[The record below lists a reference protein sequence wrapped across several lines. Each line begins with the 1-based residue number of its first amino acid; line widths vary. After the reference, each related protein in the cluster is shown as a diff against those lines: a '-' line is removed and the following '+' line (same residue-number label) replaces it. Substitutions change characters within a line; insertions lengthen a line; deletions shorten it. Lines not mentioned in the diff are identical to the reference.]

1 MMEKRL
7 FVDVILPLSL
17 PRPLTYCV
25 PIHLHDLIQSGI
37 RVVVPLGAK
46 KKYAAIVIGS
56 HQNNPSE
63 YEAKSI
69 ESVIDEIP
77 IVTEKQIQFW
87 NWIAE
92 YYLCS
97 LGEVMISALPPGLKF
112 DSEVQYALY
121 EHIQPDHPQYS
132 IEEKAILFEIA
143 MNGQMTLEEIQKKA
157 KSKSIYTLIKEL
169 MEKEIIFPIDAIKQR
184 FKPKTQLFIH
194 SALTETEWQGKLKEV
209 ENKFPKQAQL
219 IQTFLDLT
227 NKGKE
232 SIAKNQL
239 LENATISPSVL
250 QSVVKKNWLIEEKRT
265 VDRLVEEL
273 LPPIE
278 IPQLSVQQNKALQE
292 IQNQWENQSVVLLH
306 GATGSGKT
314 TVYAH
319 LIEEQIQ
326 LGKQVL
332 FLVPEIALTTQI
344 VQRLK
349 QYFGARA
356 GVYHSGYNGNERTE
370 TWSKVIAHEP
380 GEYDIIIGARSALL
394 LPFERVGL
402 IIVDEEHD
410 SSYKQQDPAPRY
422 NGRDAAVILANFHQA
437 KVLLGSA
444 TPSIESYRNAKTQRY
459 GLVEISERYGNKP
472 MPKIELVDLI
482 KERKEKKNTQTFS
495 ERLAQQIEEVTQAAQ
510 QVILFQNRRGY
521 TPQWQCQTCGW
532 IPKCTRCD
540 VSLTYHKYNHQLNCH
555 YCGYKIQPPKQCDVC
570 KSSDLKMLGA
580 GTEKIEE
587 EIQSI
592 FPTVSIQRMDG
603 DTTKNKNSHAEILE
617 RFQSGEI
624 QVLVGTQMVTKGL
637 DFGNV
642 TLVGIMHA
650 DRLLA
655 FPDFRAVERSFQIMV
670 QVAGRAGRGEQHGL
684 VLIQTTQPEHWIY
697 PLVMQHDY
705 KTFYEKEI
713 HERYQYAYPP
723 FIRIVQLTLK
733 NKNEHEVEETAKFMA
748 QLLRQNFN
756 EGILGPEKPFVSKI
770 NLYHIRLI
778 TIKLANGKN
787 LMSDKLKI
795 KKIVTG
801 LKLHPP
807 HHKTRINIDVDPQ

>member
-1 MMEKRL
+1 MEKQI
-7 FVDVILPLSL
+7 FVDVILPLAL

-25 PIHLHDLIQSGI
+25 PEHFQSLIQSGI

-46 KKYAAIVIGS
+46 KKYAAIIIGI
-56 HQNNPSE
+56 HDHIPEE
-63 YEAKSI
+63 YEAKEI

-87 NWIAE
+87 SWIAD

-97 LGEVMISALPPGLKF
+97 IGEVMLSALPPGLKF
-112 DSEVQYALY
+112 DSEIQYALY
-121 EHIQPDHPQYS
+121 DHIQPDNPQYS
-132 IEEKAILFEIA
+132 TEEKAILYEIA
-143 MNGQMTLEEIQKKA
+143 MNGQMTLEEIQKKI
-157 KSKSIYTLIKEL
+157 KSKVIFNLVKQLMDKEA
-169 MEKEIIFPIDAIKQR
+169 IFPMDAIKQR
-184 FKPKTQLFIH
+184 FKPKTQFFIH
-194 SALTETEWQGKLKEV
+194 SPLTIEEWKEHLSNI
-209 ENKFPKQAQL
+209 EHKFPKQFQLAQS
-219 IQTFLDLT
+219 FLDLSQ
-227 NKGKE
+227 NGKE
-232 SIAKNQL
+232 SIPKNKL
-239 LENATISPSVL
+239 LESASQSSSVL
-250 QSVVKKNWLIEEKRT
+250 NTLLKKNWLQEEKRT
-265 VDRLVEEL
+265 VDRLIEPL
-273 LPPIE
+273 LPE
-278 IPQLSVQQNKALQE
+278 IKIPDLSDAQNEALKS
-292 IQNQWENQSVVLLH
+292 IQNAWKEMSTVLLH
-306 GATGSGKT
+306 GSTGSGKT
-314 TVYAH
+314 AIYAH
-319 LIEEQIQ
+319 LIEEQILQ
-326 LGKQVL
+326 GKQVL

-370 TWSKVIAHEP
+370 TWSKVISHEP
-380 GEYDIIIGARSALL
+380 GEYDIIIGARSSLL

-422 NGRDAAVILANFHQA
+422 HGRDAAIVLAHLHEA

-444 TPSIESYRNAKTQRY
+444 TPSIESYRNAKTNRY
-459 GLVEISERYGNKP
+459 GLVEILERFGNKP
-472 MPKIELVDLI
+472 MPIIELVDLI
-482 KERKEKKNTQTFS
+482 KERKEKKNNHTFS
-495 ERLAQQIEEVTQAAQ
+495 ERLASQIDVATQLHQQI
-510 QVILFQNRRGY
+510 ILFQNRRGY

-587 EIQSI
+587 EIQGL
-592 FPTVSIQRMDG
+592 FPNLSIQRMDG
-603 DTTKNKNSHAEILE
+603 DTTKNKNSHSEILE

-655 FPDFRAVERSFQIMV
+655 FPDFRAIERSFQIMV
-670 QVAGRAGRGEQHGL
+670 QVAGRAGRGEHKGL
-684 VLIQTTQPEHWIY
+684 VIIQTTQPEHWIY
-697 PLVMQHDY
+697 PLVQKHDY
-705 KTFYEKEI
+705 ATFYEKEI
-713 HERYQYAYPP
+713 QERYQYAYPP
-723 FIRIVQLTLK
+723 FIRMVQLTLK
-733 NKNEHEVEETAKFMA
+733 NKNEFELEETAKFTT
-748 QLLRQNFN
+748 QLLRQSFA

-770 NLYHIRLI
+770 NLYHIRII
-778 TIKLANGKN
+778 TIKIANGKN
-787 LMSDKLKI
+787 LAADKTKI
-795 KKIVTG
+795 KKIIDG